1 MLLDVSDD
9 DTTTVADPVEVTIIN
24 APPQILTADV
34 TAEINEG
41 GVVTLSGTF
50 SDPATT
56 DPFQMQVT
64 WEAGV
69 VEVFQFQAGDTDF
82 ADALGGAP
90 SHQYLDDGVSGSASQ
105 QFVIALQV
113 FDDATPGNSTTVTT
127 TVNNVAPVIGTL
139 NVAPGA
145 IDEGDPAVTLSGTF
159 GDLGVADTHTGV
171 VDWGDG
177 STTALSA
184 DDLAAKTFSV
194 DHQYLDNPQTG
205 DDDDY
210 QITVTITDDDT
221 GSVQATQSVTV
232 HNVAP
237 QITAIEGLPDPV
249 NEGQELTLTAA
260 IDDVAADLPA
270 AGYAWEAWRGPIRV
284 FPGVMVASGNGESF
298 TWTPNDDDRFNV
310 LLVVTD
316 KDGGASAEF
325 RIGFDSVNLPPVA
338 VIVDAP
344 VSGNEGEA
352 ITLTGQALDSVQDGP
367 FTFSWS
373 VTKDGQVVVQV
384 FDLPGNTFTFTPD
397 DEGLYTVELLV
408 KDKDGL
414 PSENIDSVTID
425 VLDVSATIALS
436 GAAEVNEGFVYELI
450 IGAVNEPGDD
460 PLLGITIFWGD
471 NLFQTVI
478 PIPAEG
484 TSIPHTYGDDGE
496 RTISVNL
503 LEVGGSQVPNAGSL
517 NVTVNNVVPV
527 LLPNPDGLVSGGS
540 VIEGSDG
547 LVLVTGVHDPS
558 VRDTAAGFS
567 YQYLVGPVG
576 NETFVTPYMLNA
588 SSLVIPGEFLADE
601 PGTLVRVRVKDKDGF
616 DSQGEPNDEF
626 TERFTVISVSNKAP
640 TVDAGPDAIAPT
652 GFEFVQAGGFDDPGN
667 DAPWTVEIWY
677 GDGGVFGVDPADETL
692 TVSER
697 AFELRH
703 TYDTSGANT
712 VTVRVDDG
720 DGGVGVDTMTVNV
733 QNNTFRVSN
742 FVPTDSGFEAQLN
755 RAAMLVG
762 ALGDQV
768 LNLYD
773 GIDDPDDL
781 PDVTLVGDSVGPV
794 AGSMVWDA
802 ATRTMTFVK
811 TGGPLLPDTYRATLV
826 SSADAW
832 QDESGELLDGDSDF
846 VAGGDFVTDFLVGG
860 GLDRV
865 VSVPDFARGA
875 GQAVNLPIMIDNGS
889 GVVSVDVDLF
899 YDPALLNISG
909 ALLGADVPAGWNIIP
924 FFPPGEPGRL
934 NLVLFSTSIS
944 LSGANLELVTLIANV
959 PETAPYGGS
968 HVIRLENLELNE
980 DNIGSKADSA
990 IHKAVYLG
998 DANGS
1003 ASYTGFDAALIAGVA
1018 VGANSGFDAFAW
1030 TDPVIVGDASGNG
1043 ALSSFDAALVAQ
1055 KAVLLDVD
1063 QIPDLPDPAIVLVE
1077 VEPGIDPQ
1085 FSIPVGIPAAPGAE
1099 VVVPVSLD
1107 LDDVTNLRAA
1117 DFVLT
1122 YDADLLEFVS
1132 ATQGELLPA
1141 EDSWSFTVNGNEAGV
1156 VRVSLFNYSGNATG
1170 SGVIATVT
1178 LRVSP
1183 DAS

>member
-1 MLLDVSDD
+1 
-9 DTTTVADPVEVTIIN
+9 
-24 APPQILTADV
+24 
-34 TAEINEG
+34 
-41 GVVTLSGTF
+41 
-50 SDPATT
+50 
-56 DPFQMQVT
+56 
-64 WEAGV
+64 
-69 VEVFQFQAGDTDF
+69 
-82 ADALGGAP
+82 
-90 SHQYLDDGVSGSASQ
+90 
-105 QFVIALQV
+105 
-113 FDDATPGNSTTVTT
+113 
-127 TVNNVAPVIGTL
+127 
-139 NVAPGA
+139 
-145 IDEGDPAVTLSGTF
+145 
-159 GDLGVADTHTGV
+159 
-171 VDWGDG
+171 
-177 STTALSA
+177 
-184 DDLAAKTFSV
+184 
-194 DHQYLDNPQTG
+194 
-205 DDDDY
+205 
-210 QITVTITDDDT
+210 
-221 GSVQATQSVTV
+221 
-232 HNVAP
+232 
-237 QITAIEGLPDPV
+237 
-249 NEGQELTLTAA
+249 
-260 IDDVAADLPA
+260 
-270 AGYAWEAWRGPIRV
+270 
-284 FPGVMVASGNGESF
+284 
-298 TWTPNDDDRFNV
+298 
-310 LLVVTD
+310 
-316 KDGGASAEF
+316 
-325 RIGFDSVNLPPVA
+325 
-338 VIVDAP
+338 
-344 VSGNEGEA
+344 
-352 ITLTGQALDSVQDGP
+352 
-367 FTFSWS
+367 
-373 VTKDGQVVVQV
+373 
-384 FDLPGNTFTFTPD
+384 
-397 DEGLYTVELLV
+397 
-408 KDKDGL
+408 
-414 PSENIDSVTID
+414 
-425 VLDVSATIALS
+425 
-436 GAAEVNEGFVYELI
+436 
-450 IGAVNEPGDD
+450 
-460 PLLGITIFWGD
+460 
-471 NLFQTVI
+471 
-478 PIPAEG
+478 
-484 TSIPHTYGDDGE
+484 
-496 RTISVNL
+496 
-503 LEVGGSQVPNAGSL
+503 
-517 NVTVNNVVPV
+517 
-527 LLPNPDGLVSGGS
+527 
-540 VIEGSDG
+540 
-547 LVLVTGVHDPS
+547 
-558 VRDTAAGFS
+558 
-567 YQYLVGPVG
+567 
-576 NETFVTPYMLNA
+576 
-588 SSLVIPGEFLADE
+588 
-601 PGTLVRVRVKDKDGF
+601 
-616 DSQGEPNDEF
+616 
-626 TERFTVISVSNKAP
+626 
-640 TVDAGPDAIAPT
+640 
-652 GFEFVQAGGFDDPGN
+652 
-667 DAPWTVEIWY
+667 
-677 GDGGVFGVDPADETL
+677 
-692 TVSER
+692 
-697 AFELRH
+697 
-703 TYDTSGANT
+703 
-712 VTVRVDDG
+712 
-720 DGGVGVDTMTVNV
+720 MTVNV

-934 NLVLFSTSIS
+934 NLVLFSTSIP

-1018 VGANSGFDAFAW
+1018 VGANSGFDSFAW

-1043 ALSSFDAALVAQ
+1043 AMSSFDAALVAQ

-1132 ATQGELLPA
+1132 ATHGDLLPA

-1156 VRVSLFNYSGNATG
+1156 VRISLFNFFGNATG
-1170 SGVIATVT
+1170 SGVIANVT

-1183 DAS
+1183 DAAPESELALDIEPKEQGDQGLTWTESDGSLTIRGGPLADLTGNGFVDFEDLTVLLAHWNQDVSAAEGNLADPAGTPVNFEDLTVLLAAWTGPAPAASPQPAAAEAIVPSVASVSEQDTSASERRAATNAHFDRLGRRDHATLRRAGRANGLSSHDAPLRRLQAAAVDGAMGEDSESTPTTRASAFLRRRR